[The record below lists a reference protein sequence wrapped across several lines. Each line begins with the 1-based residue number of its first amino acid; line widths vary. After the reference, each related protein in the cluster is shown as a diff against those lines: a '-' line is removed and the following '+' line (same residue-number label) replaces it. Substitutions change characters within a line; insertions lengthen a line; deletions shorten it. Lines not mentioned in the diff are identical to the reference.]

1 MVGKRNLGMFKYV
14 KFTICASALVK
25 KKKNNYTQMHL
36 NKRRELLKE
45 KYEADDEQINVNLNK
60 IINRYWIK
68 FYAGVNKDS

>member
-1 MVGKRNLGMFKYV
+1 
-14 KFTICASALVK
+14 
-25 KKKNNYTQMHL
+25 MHL